1 MKTQRGLLLV
11 LLLCCAGAQPAETP
25 PGASAL
31 PVALPRRALR
41 WINPDETGGLAAH
54 GTYTNALGVLGVVN
68 ASGAA
73 DATGHPFFASLG
85 SNGRACVS
93 CHQPQD
99 GMSLSLDSI
108 HRQWQ
113 VTQGQDPIFAAV
125 DGADCPHLPQE
136 QAASHSLLLNRGLFR
151 VFLPWPPRDAKGQA
165 IAPEFTLEVLRDPTG
180 CNTHAQFGLAAPD
193 PKVSVYRRPR
203 PAANLKYAIR
213 QPFNLMADARAASLP
228 AQAADAAATH
238 LERREPL
245 TAAQLAAIVDFER
258 QVYVAQ
264 VIDRKAGRLV
274 EPGAPAALGPA
285 ALVDGAAG
293 LAADRR
299 HPVFGGPDDWAT
311 TPDTPA
317 RAAIVRG
324 QQLFAARRFRHAGA
338 SESCAS
344 CHDMR
349 LTGLNTRT
357 GWINAGTTTQ
367 DAIAELP
374 LFRLT
379 CKASRRVVL
388 TQDPGR
394 ALISGQCRDIGAIVL
409 QPLRGLASRPPY
421 FASGSAATL
430 REVIDLHAARYN
442 GHYSEQEKADLASFL
457 GVL

>member
-1 MKTQRGLLLV
+1 MLLALA
-11 LLLCCAGAQPAETP
+11 LLCAGAQSAEPA
-25 PGASAL
+25 PGVSDL
-31 PVALPRRALR
+31 PFALPRRALR

-54 GTYTNALGVLGVVN
+54 GSYTNEHGVLGVVN
-68 ASGAA
+68 ADGAA

-108 HRQWQ
+108 RRQWQ

-125 DGADCPHLPQE
+125 DGADCPHLPQD

-151 VFLPWPPRDAKGQA
+151 VFLPWPPRGAKGQA
-165 IAPEFTLEVLRDPTG
+165 IATEFTLEVLRDPTG
-180 CNTHAQFGLAAPD
+180 CNTHAQYGLAAPE

-213 QPFNLMADARAASLP
+213 QPFNLMADARAPSLQ

-238 LERREPL
+238 MARREPL
-245 TAAQLAAIVDFER
+245 AAEQLAAIVAFES

-264 VIDRKAGRLV
+264 AIDRKAGTLV
-274 EPGAPAALGPA
+274 EAGAPAALGPD
-285 ALVDGAAG
+285 ALAQGAAG

-299 HPVFGGPDDWAT
+299 HPVFGTAGNWVT
-311 TPDTPA
+311 TPDTAP

-324 QQLFAARRFRHAGA
+324 QQLFAARRFRNGA
-338 SESCAS
+338 VRESCAS

-367 DAIAELP
+367 DAIPELP
-374 LFRLT
+374 LFRLS
-379 CKASRRVVL
+379 CKASGRVVL

-394 ALISGQCRDIGAIVL
+394 ALISGRCRDIGAIVL

-430 REVIDLHAARYN
+430 RAVIDLHAARYN
-442 GHYSEQEKADLASFL
+442 GHYSEQEKQDLASFL